1 MWFYDVLCGFVGFNM
16 MFRWFNMM
24 FIWFYIVFNIF
35 VLYWLGFQITIAI
48 PNDSPDMWWRKPS
61 ISCRGLWRFGTTF
74 LFGFSQISFVKFE
87 IPNVGLAWWLYFCH
101 EFCWGA
107 RCCSVLQFWIRITLT
122 VFGFCIVW
130 RIPILQLGG
139 VSRFLISNNQ
149 RGLLFKH
156 GNWWSSWIISFL
168 WYFDRP
174 RHVETPSRFWKST
187 SQESSWRSFG
197 HVLPRSKR
205 LGVWMQRIPAERE
218 RETSGSSADWTVCY
232 WKSHF
237 LIFKG

>member
-101 EFCWGA
+101 EFVGA
-107 RCCSVLQFWIRITLT
+107 RGVVRCCS
-122 VFGFCIVW
+122 FGFVLHW
-130 RIPILQLGG
+130 RCLVFVSFGG
-139 VSRFLISNNQ
+139 YLYSSLVASRFLISIRWGDYCSNMVTDDPL
-149 RGLLFKH
+149 GSSHFCDLSIDLDIFKH
-156 GNWWSSWIISFL
+156 RCSLFQTHLTGKLLKIFWARVAEKQATWRVDAADSSGEGDIWVLCWLNCLLLKI
-168 WYFDRP
+168 
-174 RHVETPSRFWKST
+174 T
-187 SQESSWRSFG
+187 S
-197 HVLPRSKR
+197 
-205 LGVWMQRIPAERE
+205 
-218 RETSGSSADWTVCY
+218 
-232 WKSHF
+232 F

>member
-107 RCCSVLQFWIRITLT
+107 RCCSVLQLWIRITLT

-139 VSRFLISNNQ
+139 FTLFDFHSL

-168 WYFDRP
+168 WSFDRP
-174 RHVETPSRFWKST
+174 RHIQTPLLAFSNT
-187 SQESSWRSFG
+187 SHRKAPED
-197 HVLPRSKR
+197 L
-205 LGVWMQRIPAERE
+205 LGTCCREASDLACGCSGFQRRGRHLGPL
-218 RETSGSSADWTVCY
+218 
-232 WKSHF
+232 
-237 LIFKG
+237 LIELFALENHKFFDF